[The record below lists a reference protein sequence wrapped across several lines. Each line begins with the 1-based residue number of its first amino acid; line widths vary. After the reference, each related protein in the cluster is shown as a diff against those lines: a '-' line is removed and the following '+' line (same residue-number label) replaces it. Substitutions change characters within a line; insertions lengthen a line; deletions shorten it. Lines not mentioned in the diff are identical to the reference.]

1 MSVIANHDVW
11 LFRAPLSL
19 GNDHISTVGSW
30 ESIDI
35 ISARELRV
43 SPLYKGHF
51 RVSTWKQQLTS
62 CIAECCVDW
71 TYYNHKCYIYLQF
84 IAPKEIGMV
93 DIDLIS
99 DKVVS
104 MIQNNVFLFK
114 LQTVVQQ
121 EHPGLGCDSGTV
133 GNDGKEG
140 DSHSV

>member
-1 MSVIANHDVW
+1 MSVIAIHDAYV
-11 LFRAPLSL
+11 FRAPLSL
-19 GNDHISTVGSW
+19 GNMRVSTVGSW
-30 ESIDI
+30 ESVDL
-35 ISARELRV
+35 ISARELRI

-51 RVSTWKQQLTS
+51 RLSTWKQQLTT

-71 TYYNHKCYIYLQF
+71 TYYHDKCYIYLHF
-84 IAPKEIGMV
+84 IAPKEISTK

-104 MIQNNVFLFK
+104 MVQSNAFLFK

-121 EHPGLGCDSGTV
+121 EHPGLGSEAGTEGSD
-133 GNDGKEG
+133 GNEG